1 MVSIQKRYGL
11 VHETASFLAN
21 PDPGASEPAAV
32 EASDDFNKEKLWF
45 GLRNWGLSGKSW
57 SGGFRTGR
65 VSPLPFRRRRDGF
78 RKAHSYYHHFPK
90 LLPPWPIDGC
100 LQVAHVSPMAAKVRK
115 SCDYSSEI
123 LAVLGL
129 ALRDRAPNP
138 R

>member
-1 MVSIQKRYGL
+1 MAFEGL
-11 VHETASFLAN
+11 TAIITTF
-21 PDPGASEPAAV
+21 
-32 EASDDFNKEKLWF
+32 K
-45 GLRNWGLSGKSW
+45 
-57 SGGFRTGR
+57 
-65 VSPLPFRRRRDGF
+65 
-78 RKAHSYYHHFPK
+78 K

-138 R
+138 P